1 MKSSKWDDIKKK
13 KNKWKLTDEMIPTS
27 RLPSSMMVL
36 HNVSRVFPILTTV
49 YFTLDFSALQI
60 SLTLLWL
67 TFLKNTLFAL
77 VPPAGWILKCSENT
91 TG

>member
-1 MKSSKWDDIKKK
+1 MK
-13 KNKWKLTDEMIPTS
+13 TDWWNDTFLS
-27 RLPSSMMVL
+27 LSFVHDGTTQRQSC
-36 HNVSRVFPILTTV
+36 FPILTTV
-49 YFTLDFSALQI
+49 YFTLDSSALQI

>member
-1 MKSSKWDDIKKK
+1 MKWY
-13 KNKWKLTDEMIPTS
+13 
-27 RLPSSMMVL
+27 LPLASTMMVL
-36 HNVSRVFPILTTV
+36 HNVSRVCPILTTV

-60 SLTLLWL
+60 SVTLFWL
-67 TFLKNTLFAL
+67 TFLKNTLFGL